1 MQYSLARCVS
11 SGGTHIQPISNMYYS
26 ILHATL
32 LLPIVPTSNLPFH
45 PSNTTII
52 QGSNHHSKI
61 GNKRRE
67 GSHTGSLSIL
77 ADWFTILLMF
87 TT

>member
-11 SGGTHIQPISNMYYS
+11 SGTHIQPISNMYYS

-45 PSNTTII
+45 PSSTII

-67 GSHTGSLSIL
+67 GSHTGSLSFL
-77 ADWFTILLMF
+77 TEWFTILLIF

>member
-11 SGGTHIQPISNMYYS
+11 NGGTPIQPISNMYYS
-26 ILHATL
+26 IHATL
-32 LLPIVPTSNLPFH
+32 LLTIVPTSNLPFH
-45 PSNTTII
+45 PSTTII

-67 GSHTGSLSIL
+67 GSHTTSISFL
-77 ADWFTILLMF
+77 AD
-87 TT
+87 

>member
-11 SGGTHIQPISNMYYS
+11 SDGTPIYNLYLICTTVY
-26 ILHATL
+26 TL
-32 LLPIVPTSNLPFH
+32 RNYLLPIIPTSNLPFH
-45 PSNTTII
+45 PSTTII

-77 ADWFTILLMF
+77 ADWFTILLIF

>member
-11 SGGTHIQPISNMYYS
+11 TGGTPIQPISNMYYS
-26 ILHATL
+26 IHATL
-32 LLPIVPTSNLPFH
+32 LLPIIPTSNLPFH
-45 PSNTTII
+45 PSTTII

-77 ADWFTILLMF
+77 ADWLQYY
-87 TT
+87 

>member
-11 SGGTHIQPISNMYYS
+11 SGTHIQPISNMYYS
-26 ILHATL
+26 IHATQ
-32 LLPIVPTSNLPFH
+32 LPIVPTSNLPFH
-45 PSNTTII
+45 PSTTII